1 MFGSDPNSLP
11 EFTIR
16 GEGSIGMNR
25 GLEMEKARR
34 SQRTSLK
41 DNPNLPIF
49 IMDGFE
55 VSVQKVYDMDINR
68 IESMTILK
76 DAAATALYGS
86 RAANGVVVVTTV
98 APKPGEL
105 RVTYNFNAGVELPDL
120 SDYNLCNAWEKVEVE
135 RLSGKYI
142 AESGDPGMQLEK
154 DIAYN
159 DLVNEVRR
167 GVQTDW
173 LAQPLHN
180 VFNPFTQ
187 YECFRWC

>member
-68 IESMTILK
+68 IESMTILNYRICEII
-76 DAAATALYGS
+76 TC
-86 RAANGVVVVTTV
+86 VM
-98 APKPGEL
+98 PG
-105 RVTYNFNAGVELPDL
+105 
-120 SDYNLCNAWEKVEVE
+120 K
-135 RLSGKYI
+135 RLKWNVCPESISQK
-142 AESGDPGMQLEK
+142 AE
-154 DIAYN
+154 I
-159 DLVNEVRR
+159 
-167 GVQTDW
+167 
-173 LAQPLHN
+173 LACSWRKILL
-180 VFNPFTQ
+180 TMI
-187 YECFRWC
+187 W

>member
-1 MFGSDPNSLP
+1 
-11 EFTIR
+11 
-16 GEGSIGMNR
+16 
-25 GLEMEKARR
+25 MEKARR

-120 SDYNLCNAWEKVEVE
+120 SDYNLCNAWEKGRSGTFVRKVYRRKRRSWHAVGE
-135 RLSGKYI
+135 RYCL
-142 AESGDPGMQLEK
+142 Q
-154 DIAYN
+154 
-159 DLVNEVRR
+159 
-167 GVQTDW
+167 
-173 LAQPLHN
+173 
-180 VFNPFTQ
+180 
-187 YECFRWC
+187 

>member
-1 MFGSDPNSLP
+1 MC
-11 EFTIR
+11 IR
-16 GEGSIGMNR
+16 DR
-25 GLEMEKARR
+25 
-34 SQRTSLK
+34 
-41 DNPNLPIF
+41 
-49 IMDGFE
+49 
-55 VSVQKVYDMDINR
+55 
-68 IESMTILK
+68 
-76 DAAATALYGS
+76 
-86 RAANGVVVVTTV
+86 TTV

-180 VFNPFTQ
+180 VFNHSHSMNAVSYTHLPVRF
-187 YECFRWC
+187 